1 MEVGEGL
8 GKHIWQPV
16 GVVDPGG
23 VGGGGKDCSRFSTC
37 ISAQRRT
44 PASLLMLLTLLAGCF
59 PSIDDKQAVCAQ
71 RCSFS
76 SRSRISIDP
85 KLGHRGAV
93 LKCLMMSELLYCLL
107 EGSLGIV

>member
-8 GKHIWQPV
+8 GKHIGQPV
-16 GVVDPGG
+16 VGGWVVDPGG
-23 VGGGGKDCSRFSTC
+23 VKIVPDSPLV
-37 ISAQRRT
+37 SAQRRK
-44 PASLLMLLTLLAGCF
+44 PASLLMRLTVVPGCF

-71 RCSFS
+71 RCSFR

-85 KLGHRGAV
+85 KLGHRGAIR
-93 LKCLMMSELLYCLL
+93 KCLMMSELLYCLL